1 MGDTVNDKTAKEQQ
15 QQDQVNRRIK
25 KKKDKSINS
34 HLYFICKSK
43 QL

>member
-25 KKKDKSINS
+25 KNDKSINS
-34 HLYFICKSK
+34 HLFFICKSK